1 MNFDT
6 PHHFILTTSSII
18 SILLIIYALRNR
30 HANGAISFAWLM
42 ACALVWSFGYTF
54 EILVES
60 FEAKKFW
67 MRFSQVGI
75 YGSAYCYFIFALQYC
90 GHDKWG
96 KGKYLV
102 PICLP
107 LIVTLILIWT
117 NDHHFLL
124 HTNVSLE
131 QVRSLTVIQY
141 DRTMIS
147 LLFIVY
153 AYFLICISFFI
164 LYRSY
169 KHSIH
174 PFNRQYVLLIT
185 GLLIPVI
192 SMLLDLFDFNP
203 FAPFAPTSIV
213 LIFSGLFIA
222 WGLFRYRLFYIWPIA
237 RDQLIEKMKSG
248 VIVTD
253 ISGTLIDQNPAAS
266 EIIIQDF
273 RNFGQGPLTLGHNW
287 YERLDEYEQ
296 WKKSYSNL
304 REVQIEVSPDSKVY
318 YEVSVSPLKN
328 HKGEFIGHL
337 TTLMDITSRKWTE
350 KRLFIQATTDY
361 LTRVH
366 NRRHFVDLS
375 RSEFAKSL
383 EKQTPFSLMIIDID
397 FFKSINDTYG
407 HNVGDQVLHQ
417 FATICSDLFEHD
429 EIFGRIGGEEFAL
442 TLPQTSLNQA
452 FETAKKIQQ
461 TFEHTE
467 LTAGIKLTLSIGLS
481 TKEENDTFDHLLL
494 EADQLLYEAKEE
506 RNTIKTPSTFNL

>member
-6 PHHFILTTSSII
+6 PHHFILTSSSII
-18 SILLIIYALRNR
+18 SILLIIYALRNH
-30 HANGAISFAWLM
+30 HANGSRSFAWLM
-42 ACALVWSFGYTF
+42 TCALVWSFGYTF

-67 MRFSQVGI
+67 MRFSQLGV

-90 GHDKWG
+90 GYSKWFQ
-96 KGKYLV
+96 GKYLV
-102 PICLP
+102 PISLP
-107 LIVTLILIWT
+107 LILTPILIWT
-117 NDHHFLL
+117 NDYHFLL
-124 HTNVSLE
+124 HTTVSLE
-131 QVRSLTVIQY
+131 QAGSLSFIQY
-141 DRTMIS
+141 ERTILS

-164 LYRSY
+164 LYRAY

-174 PFNRQYVLLIT
+174 PFNRQYAILLI

-192 SMLLDLFDFNP
+192 SMLLDLLGFNP

-253 ISGTLIDQNPAAS
+253 ISGTLIDQNPSAK
-266 EIIIQDF
+266 EIITQDF
-273 RNFGQGPLTLGHNW
+273 RNFGQDSLTIGQNW
-287 YERLDEYEQ
+287 HEQLDEYEQ
-296 WKKSYSNL
+296 WKKSYSSL
-304 REVQIEVSPDSKVY
+304 REVQIEVTPDSKIY

-328 HKGEFIGHL
+328 YKGQFIGHL

-375 RSEFAKSL
+375 KRAFSKSL
-383 EKQTPFSLMIIDID
+383 EEQTSFSLMIIDID

-417 FATICSDLFEHD
+417 FATICSDLLGHD
-429 EIFGRIGGEEFAL
+429 KIFGRIGGEEFAV
-442 TLPQTSLNQA
+442 TLPKTSLDQA
-452 FETAKKIQQ
+452 YETAKTIQQ
-461 TFEHTE
+461 TFERTE
-467 LTAGIKLTLSIGLS
+467 LTATIKLTVSIGLS
-481 TKEENDTFDHLLL
+481 TKKGNDTFDKLLL

-506 RNTIKTPSTFNL
+506 RNTIKMPTTFNL